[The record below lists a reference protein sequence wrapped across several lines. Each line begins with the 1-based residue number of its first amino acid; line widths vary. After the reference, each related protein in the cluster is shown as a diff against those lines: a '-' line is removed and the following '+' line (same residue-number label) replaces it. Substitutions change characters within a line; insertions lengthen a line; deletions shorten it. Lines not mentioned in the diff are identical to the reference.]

1 MPWMRVEVKS
11 CHTGGCKNSLSPQKQ
26 CLTALFYY
34 ITSTRKS
41 NRDSINLAAPFPK
54 CQIGTLKW
62 HLTPRNGSLCRVLPE
77 SGQALPCGW
86 LRHLLRCKGGCVE
99 ITLLAL
105 PGDSRGA
112 DHRGRISL
120 EFRRQ
125 HLDGMAKPY
134 FDLTSVIQS
143 CDTIGRRG
151 AQKDSWHSWTGIP
164 NAFWLCITFPA

>member
-1 MPWMRVEVKS
+1 M
-11 CHTGGCKNSLSPQKQ
+11 
-26 CLTALFYY
+26 
-34 ITSTRKS
+34 
-41 NRDSINLAAPFPK
+41 
-54 CQIGTLKW
+54 
-62 HLTPRNGSLCRVLPE
+62 
-77 SGQALPCGW
+77 
-86 LRHLLRCKGGCVE
+86 E

-151 AQKDSWHSWTGIP
+151 PQRILGTPEQAYQMLFDF
-164 NAFWLCITFPA
+164 A